1 MCWRIWR
8 NIFINWKIVTLK
20 KKKIVIVTTFCQK
33 YHKVQEVSFHLC
45 PHGLNLF
52 EDRQHRDMN
61 FALDKNLL
69 CSRKIASFWITSFPL
84 INPIRPGLLGCIKSR
99 RGEEGYRK
107 PHFWKPS
114 SDCQNALKFGLS
126 NIWDISFCLKVLWL
140 ILCINMHNMSK
151 Y

>member
-84 INPIRPGLLGCIKSR
+84 INPIRPGHLGCIKSR
-99 RGEEGYRK
+99 RGGGGVQKTTLLKALFWLSKCFEIWFEEYLGYFLLFK
-107 PHFWKPS
+107 SAVTHT
-114 SDCQNALKFGLS
+114 
-126 NIWDISFCLKVLWL
+126 V
-140 ILCINMHNMSK
+140 HK
-151 Y
+151 YA